1 MGYSVANKMKNKEI
15 SLNTKR
21 EFARALKKLLKKEPL
36 NKITVC
42 ELLTLTNKSRP
53 TFYYHFRD
61 APDLIKW
68 TVQDEIINL
77 LEQSKGYEK
86 WYDDLYQIFQ
96 YFAVNPTLGRAIYE
110 NLDIKQFNAIFREP
124 QNRILLGYIDEVI
137 SKEKLHVSQKD
148 RDFIA
153 HFFTGG
159 FTEIIIDWLN
169 NGQKETPE
177 EMRDM
182 FRRTQKDVIVHCLKM
197 ADQSHKS

>member
-1 MGYSVANKMKNKEI
+1 MGYSLANKMKNKEI

-61 APDLIKW
+61 VPDLIKW

-148 RDFIA
+148 RDLIA

-197 ADQSHKS
+197 ANQRHKS

>member
-1 MGYSVANKMKNKEI
+1 MKNKEI

-61 APDLIKW
+61 VPDLIKW

-110 NLDIKQFNAIFREP
+110 NLDIKQFNAIFR
-124 QNRILLGYIDEVI
+124 
-137 SKEKLHVSQKD
+137 
-148 RDFIA
+148 
-153 HFFTGG
+153 
-159 FTEIIIDWLN
+159 
-169 NGQKETPE
+169 
-177 EMRDM
+177 
-182 FRRTQKDVIVHCLKM
+182 
-197 ADQSHKS
+197 

>member
-1 MGYSVANKMKNKEI
+1 MKNKEI

-21 EFARALKKLLKKEPL
+21 EFAWALKKLLKKEPL

-61 APDLIKW
+61 VPDLIKW

-137 SKEKLHVSQKD
+137 SKDKLHVSEKD
-148 RDFIA
+148 RDLIT

-197 ADQSHKS
+197 ADQSYKS

>member
-1 MGYSVANKMKNKEI
+1 MKNKEI

-21 EFARALKKLLKKEPL
+21 EFAWALKKLLKKEPL

-61 APDLIKW
+61 VPDLIKW

-77 LEQSKGYEK
+77 LEQTKGYEK

-137 SKEKLHVSQKD
+137 SKQKLHVSQKD
-148 RDFIA
+148 RDLIV

-197 ADQSHKS
+197 AGQSHKS